1 MKTSVKLK
9 DLISVGDI
17 FFFAS
22 SDDLRV
28 NGYWERTLT
37 VTKVGNKLVTL
48 ENNHGHEF
56 KAYLNESQKVKTH
69 ILVLKQDA
77 GASVFGFKDR
87 AAFEATLEK
96 RKIDVMLHNTD
107 WRNLS
112 YEKVKAIAE
121 ILAKSDEEI
130 K

>member
-1 MKTSVKLK
+1 MSPSMKLK
-9 DLISVGDI
+9 DLISVGDT

-28 NGYWERTLT
+28 NHYWERTLT

-48 ENNHGHEF
+48 KNDYGHEY
-56 KAYLNESQKVKTH
+56 KAYLNESKKVKTH

-96 RKIDVMLHNTD
+96 REIDVMLHNTN
-107 WRNLS
+107 WRNVS

-121 ILAKSDEEI
+121 ILTKSDEENE
-130 K
+130 